1 MAHRLRCGG
10 NSAARTGRTHG
21 FKLSQFRHWRQCNPG
36 KCETPG
42 TRRQEKPNGRQLG
55 VVCIA
60 LVRSGLYG
68 GRVGI
73 RLTTSSHAILGLL
86 SIAPMSGYDLFQ
98 AVERSV
104 GRFWPISKSQ
114 VYAEL
119 PRLESAGL
127 IQGTD
132 VHQERLPDK
141 RVFRLTEAGEVALDA
156 WLEDSELEVPQFR
169 VPFLLKT
176 LFGHRR
182 QPADTAALLRAVQG
196 EAAAAAGQYQ
206 EFLELL
212 NSVPDSAYARV
223 TVLFGLR
230 VAEAMASWAREAMAL
245 LPERAHRIDPRREPR
260 DATAMFR
267 AAPAVRR
274 QEGLAV

>member
-1 MAHRLRCGG
+1 M
-10 NSAARTGRTHG
+10 
-21 FKLSQFRHWRQCNPG
+21 
-36 KCETPG
+36 
-42 TRRQEKPNGRQLG
+42 
-55 VVCIA
+55 
-60 LVRSGLYG
+60 
-68 GRVGI
+68 VGI
-73 RLTTSSHAILGLL
+73 KLRTSSHAILGLL

-104 GRFWPISKSQ
+104 GRFWPVSKSQ

-119 PRLESAGL
+119 ARLEPAGL

-141 RVFRLTEAGEVALDA
+141 RVFRLTEAGDEALDS
-156 WLEDSELEVPQFR
+156 WLENDELEEPQFR

-182 QPADTAALLRAVQG
+182 PPGDTARLLRVVG
-196 EAAAAAGQYQ
+196 EEAAAEAGQYQ
-206 EFLELL
+206 EFLKLL
-212 NSVPDSAYARV
+212 GSVPDSAYARV

-230 VAEAMASWAREAMAL
+230 VAEAVAAWAQEAQSL

-260 DATAMFR
+260 LATEMFR

-274 QEGLAV
+274 PGE

>member
-1 MAHRLRCGG
+1 M
-10 NSAARTGRTHG
+10 
-21 FKLSQFRHWRQCNPG
+21 
-36 KCETPG
+36 
-42 TRRQEKPNGRQLG
+42 
-55 VVCIA
+55 
-60 LVRSGLYG
+60 
-68 GRVGI
+68 VGI
-73 RLTTSSHAILGLL
+73 KLRTSSHAILGLL

-104 GRFWPISKSQ
+104 GRFWPVSKSQ

-119 PRLESAGL
+119 ARLEPAGL

-141 RVFRLTEAGEVALDA
+141 RVFRLTEAGDEALDS
-156 WLEDSELEVPQFR
+156 WLENDELEEPQFR
-169 VPFLLKT
+169 VAFLLKI

-182 QPADTAALLRAVQG
+182 PPGDTARLLRVVGQ
-196 EAAAAAGQYQ
+196 EAAAEAGQYQ
-206 EFLELL
+206 EFSKLL
-212 NSVPDSAYARV
+212 DSVPDSAYARV

-230 VAEAMASWAREAMAL
+230 VAEAVAAWAQEAQSL

-260 DATAMFR
+260 LATEMFR

-274 QEGLAV
+274 PGE

>member
-1 MAHRLRCGG
+1 MGITLR
-10 NSAARTGRTHG
+10 
-21 FKLSQFRHWRQCNPG
+21 
-36 KCETPG
+36 
-42 TRRQEKPNGRQLG
+42 
-55 VVCIA
+55 
-60 LVRSGLYG
+60 
-68 GRVGI
+68 
-73 RLTTSSHAILGLL
+73 TSSHAILGLL

-119 PRLESAGL
+119 GRLEPAGL

-132 VHQERLPDK
+132 VHQENLPDK
-141 RVFRLTEAGEVALDA
+141 RVFRLTEAGEAALDA
-156 WLEDSELEVPQFR
+156 WLENGELEEPQFR

-182 QPADTAALLRAVQG
+182 APGGTAMLLHAVED
-196 EAAAAAGQYQ
+196 EASAQAGQYRG
-206 EFLELL
+206 FLELL
-212 NSVPDSAYARV
+212 GPVPESAYARV

-230 VAEAMASWAREAMAL
+230 MAEAMASWAGEARAL
-245 LPERAHRIDPRREPR
+245 LPERSGRIDPRREPR
-260 DATAMFR
+260 AATAMFR

-274 QEGLAV
+274 SAEE